1 MHGNG
6 QTAFWGGSASSPGA
20 GLGGGFVPVHTA
32 FVPSVASGFASM
44 GGPYGTVG
52 VGVGAGAPKK
62 PVLQENMNPLMRAS
76 SKVNQIEEVRETE
89 RDAERKD
96 VAKDGFEGFADLN
109 MFTMKSMDAC
119 VPPPFRLFVCL
130 TD

>member
-1 MHGNG
+1 
-6 QTAFWGGSASSPGA
+6 
-20 GLGGGFVPVHTA
+20 
-32 FVPSVASGFASM
+32 M

-52 VGVGAGAPKK
+52 VGVGAGSPKK

-76 SKVNQIEEVRETE
+76 SKVHQIEETRETE

-109 MFTMKSMDAC
+109 MFTMKSMDAYVFHLC
-119 VPPPFRLFVCL
+119 AWLSVRFG
-130 TD
+130 